1 MEFERTK
8 KSLKDRA
15 KEFGSQLPFMDG
27 RNKGDSGDLVGMV
40 STIRD
45 YGFLNGDDNHEYVV
59 FIVDEDQK
67 SFFFGG
73 SVLTDQMRK
82 LDDEDYGDEIRRD
95 GLPMLLS
102 EKKSRNN
109 RKYINVEFYP
119 D

>member
-1 MEFERTK
+1 MEFENSR
-8 KSLKDRA
+8 KSLRDRA
-15 KEFGSQLPFMDG
+15 KELGAQLPFMDG
-27 RNKGDSGDLVGMV
+27 REKGESTDLVGMI

-45 YGFLNGDDNHEYVV
+45 YGFLKSDDDREYVV
-59 FIVDEDQK
+59 IIVDEDK
-67 SFFFGG
+67 KHFFFGG
-73 SVLTDQMRK
+73 TALSDQMRK
-82 LDDEDYGDEIRRD
+82 LDDEGYGDEIRQD